1 MEISMAV
8 AQAEKGHM
16 FAALHRT
23 GCFVIPNPWDA
34 GSARLLAGLG
44 FQALAT
50 TSAGLAFAL
59 ARPDGANAVSREETL
74 ANARAI
80 VEATDLPVSAD
91 LEDGFGPRPEDAAE
105 TIRQGAAVG
114 LVGGS
119 IEDSTRDGDHPVYE
133 IGMAADRVRAAVEAA
148 RALTF
153 PFMLVGR
160 AENYIHGR
168 YDLAD
173 TIRRLQ
179 AYQEAGADVLYAP
192 GLRTRDEVASVV
204 RAVDRPVNVVMG
216 PGGSSV
222 ADLAA
227 LGVRRVSVGGSLY
240 RAAIGGLLQ
249 AARELR
255 ERGSFGYA
263 ANATSHAELT
273 AAFSGTVAMPTAPGG
288 EDVSG

>member
-1 MEISMAV
+1 MAT
-8 AQAEKGHM
+8 QADKART
-16 FAALHRT
+16 FQALHRE

-34 GSARLLAGLG
+34 GSARLLSGLG
-44 FQALAT
+44 FKALAT

-59 ARPDGANAVSREETL
+59 ARPDGANRVSRAETL

-80 VEATDLPVSAD
+80 VEASDLPVSAD
-91 LEDGFGPRPEDAAE
+91 LEDGFGARPEDAAE

-119 IEDSTRDGDHPVYE
+119 IEDSTRDGKGPVYE
-133 IGMAADRVRAAVEAA
+133 MGHAADRVRAAAEAT
-148 RALTF
+148 RALPFT
-153 PFMLVGR
+153 FMLVGR

-204 RAVDRPVNVVMG
+204 KSVDRPVNVVMG
-216 PGGSSV
+216 PGHSTI

-227 LGVRRVSVGGSLY
+227 LGVRRISVGGSLY
-240 RAAIGGLLQ
+240 RAAIGGFLQ
-249 AARELR
+249 AARELK
-255 ERGSFGYA
+255 EQGSFGYA

-273 AAFSGTVAMPTAPGG
+273 AAFSGTVATPTAPGG
-288 EDVSG
+288 GDVSG